1 MFLFE
6 NVKLVTHTFPI
17 EFLKKLWLWRQ
28 QKHAC
33 TCCLVDCPAMVWGK
47 YLVMCLG
54 CWIPQWVSCV
64 KKMNPSTTSKPNG
77 LLHRERGTLTT
88 DEAYNC
94 RDLPMPPLFVSGV
107 LWEGAVYCK
116 SCRQVKWNCK
126 CAQTRRSK
134 LLLVDLPLLHVVVEL
149 LLPFC
154 SRKELDLAD
163 GNCPR
168 ALKKTW
174 LACWNPWHLLLFL
187 TIQVPLNKCNSL
199 WSVHSGPK
207 CNLSLPPP
215 PPLWISWWSVQLIV
229 IILLAMAL
237 NPPKLW
243 DPKKMEHQTTGSKPL
258 WTICS
263 WTLMPFSRQLQ

>member
-1 MFLFE
+1 
-6 NVKLVTHTFPI
+6 
-17 EFLKKLWLWRQ
+17 
-28 QKHAC
+28 
-33 TCCLVDCPAMVWGK
+33 
-47 YLVMCLG
+47 
-54 CWIPQWVSCV
+54 
-64 KKMNPSTTSKPNG
+64 
-77 LLHRERGTLTT
+77 
-88 DEAYNC
+88 
-94 RDLPMPPLFVSGV
+94 
-107 LWEGAVYCK
+107 
-116 SCRQVKWNCK
+116 
-126 CAQTRRSK
+126 
-134 LLLVDLPLLHVVVEL
+134 VVVEL